1 MHKSR
6 KKKQKKKKKEHK
18 CQLTCG
24 QRVKVST
31 KMIQYR
37 NDFSSFFLF
46 THKMREWRKV
56 RFFCSGI
63 MPLRYAE
70 VTGDVV
76 CRV

>member
-1 MHKSR
+1 
-6 KKKQKKKKKEHK
+6 
-18 CQLTCG
+18 
-24 QRVKVST
+24 
-31 KMIQYR
+31 MIQYR

-63 MPLRYAE
+63 MPLRYVE